1 MRYVGDICAGGKR
14 YGYVHQPVRNRQ
26 LTKKVAILK
35 RQACTDIVC
44 DIGSREN
51 LDGLLDKA
59 TFRDHIL
66 FYDHSVFQT
75 QSELHDIYDLGIG
88 PANGSPSF
96 TCDFHKEETLLDL
109 SHTAEETSA
118 FRRKNARRR
127 KVKAAIGWVVD
138 ILSVFKLRNYI

>member
-1 MRYVGDICAGGKR
+1 MRYVGDICTGGKR
-14 YGYVHQPVRNRQ
+14 YGYVHQPVKNRQ
-26 LTKKVAILK
+26 LTKKVAISK

-88 PANGSPSF
+88 AIDSDPGF
-96 TCDFHKEETLLDL
+96 TCDFYLRDTLFDL
-109 SHTAEETSA
+109 AHSPQDTAKIRKRAAWSKWIKSVHEKLLA
-118 FRRKNARRR
+118 FRSS
-127 KVKAAIGWVVD
+127 I
-138 ILSVFKLRNYI
+138 